1 MKKPFFTIIS
11 AFVFIGAFSATPSF
25 AQAPADHTQH
35 DGHAP
40 DATASPSADPK
51 AMGAKHDM
59 GKMNME
65 HMQGM
70 MKECMD
76 TKKDD
81 KMCDH
86 DMMKMCHSKMGK
98 SECKKM
104 MKRAKTQNGT
114 MKK

>member
-1 MKKPFFTIIS
+1 MKKTLLAII
-11 AFVFIGAFSATPSF
+11 AAVALSATAAF
-25 AQAPADHTQH
+25 AQATTDYTQH
-35 DGHAP
+35 EGHTA
-40 DATASPSADPK
+40 DATASPSSDSK

-70 MKECMD
+70 MKECME

-81 KMCDH
+81 KMCDN
-86 DMMKMCHSKMGK
+86 DMMDMCQSKMGK
-98 SECKKM
+98 SQCKKM
-104 MKRAKTQNGT
+104 MKRAKAQNGT